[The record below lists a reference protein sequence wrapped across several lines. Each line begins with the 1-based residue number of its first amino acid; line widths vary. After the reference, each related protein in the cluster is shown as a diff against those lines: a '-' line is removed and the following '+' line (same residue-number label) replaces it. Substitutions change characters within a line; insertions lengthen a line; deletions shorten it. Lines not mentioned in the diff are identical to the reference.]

1 VDETMVDLEDDYA
14 KAGFASRLGWGSSPA
29 LLVVDVC
36 RAYLDLESP
45 LYAGVED
52 AVASCGRLVAGA
64 RAADV
69 PVVFT
74 RVEYAVGGAD
84 GGVFFRKVGAL
95 RCFEAG
101 NPLGAF
107 PTDGPAPVE
116 GDRVV
121 TKQYPSAFFG
131 TDLAGELSA
140 DGIDTVVVTGLSTS
154 GCVRASAVD
163 AVSYGFV
170 PLVVRE
176 ACGDRDPRPHEA
188 ALFDLDA
195 KYADVVSEAEV
206 LEHFS
211 TLSR

>member
-1 VDETMVDLEDDYA
+1 MVDLEDDYA
-14 KAGFASRLGWGSSPA
+14 KAGFASRLGWGSSPV

-36 RAYLDLESP
+36 RAYLDPESP

-52 AVASCGRLVAGA
+52 AVASCGRLVSAA
-64 RAADV
+64 RASGV

-74 RVEYAVGGAD
+74 RVEYVAGGAD

-101 NPLGAF
+101 NPLAAF
-107 PTDGPAPVE
+107 PAGGPAPVD

-131 TDLAGELSA
+131 TDLAEELRA
-140 DGIDTVVVTGLSTS
+140 AGVDTVVVTGLSTS

-195 KYADVVSEAEV
+195 KYADVVSEADV
-206 LEHFS
+206 LAHFS
-211 TLSR
+211 ALGR